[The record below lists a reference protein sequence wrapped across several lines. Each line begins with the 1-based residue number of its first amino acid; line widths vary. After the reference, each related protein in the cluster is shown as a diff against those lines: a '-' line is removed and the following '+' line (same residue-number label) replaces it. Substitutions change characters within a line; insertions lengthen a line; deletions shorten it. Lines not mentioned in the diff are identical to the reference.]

1 MIKKDFVKELK
12 KTDLTDIKKIMDY
25 VKFYQREIYINV
37 ISPEVAEDIN
47 KIITFWNTVDEE
59 SMKSYA
65 EREPIKVF
73 INSEGGLLDSA
84 LVIMDILKI
93 SKTPI
98 YTINIGK
105 VNREAFYIYMAGH
118 KRLMYPNAFFC
129 YQAPKIPSII
139 ENKSSFYNYKVF
151 YEKTNK
157 ELKEFILDKIKIT
170 DTQYENHSN
179 NDWWFHADDATKLGI
194 CNEIIRTHFL

>member
-37 ISPEVAEDIN
+37 ISPEIAEDVN

-59 SMKSYA
+59 NMKSYA

-129 YQAPKIPSII
+129 YQAPKMPSM

-170 DTQYENHSN
+170 DIQYENHSN
-179 NDWWFHADDATKLGI
+179 NAWWFHADDATKLGI